1 MRQAISVERQ
11 IVDLFSQL
19 QQLVG
24 RPTWSFQLEEVRT
37 LVTELAAC
45 WDQYRRSGGC
55 DDRHPLADP
64 RGDESAAHRPPV
76 RPNRV

>member
-45 WDQYRRSGGC
+45 WDQYRRSGGS
-55 DDRHPLADP
+55 DDRRPLADP
-64 RGDESAAHRPPV
+64 RCAESAEHRPPV
-76 RPNRV
+76 RPDRA